1 VEDRSKDKHIHK
13 TSMIIHIFICRTHC
27 NSGTSLWHSGEERK
41 ESRRHNDIHGKLLNN
56 GGGREGGKGK

>member
-1 VEDRSKDKHIHK
+1 
-13 TSMIIHIFICRTHC
+13 MIIHIFICRTHC